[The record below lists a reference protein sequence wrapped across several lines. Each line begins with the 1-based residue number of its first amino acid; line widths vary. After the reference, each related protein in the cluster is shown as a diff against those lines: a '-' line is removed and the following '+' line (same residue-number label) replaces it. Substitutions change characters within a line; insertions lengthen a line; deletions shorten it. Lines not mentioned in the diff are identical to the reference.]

1 MSKFFIGIIAGLAFC
16 HFLPQAALALA
27 IIAAIGL
34 AVASQERRKGRRRK
48 PLQSKK
54 ERIIYANHRKHPR

>member
-1 MSKFFIGIIAGLAFC
+1 MSKFFIGLIAGLAFC

-34 AVASQERRKGRRRK
+34 AVASQEGRRKWQGSRRRARRAV
-48 PLQSKK
+48 PAM
-54 ERIIYANHRKHPR
+54 R